1 MTEKDKDAIITAEML
16 PPAYWM
22 EVHNM
27 ALDADTPDAREAL
40 ESISRRLYHEEEAQ
54 DGNI

>member
-1 MTEKDKDAIITAEML
+1 MTEKDKDAIIAAEML

-27 ALDADTPDAREAL
+27 ALEADTPEAREAL